1 MGLIVKN
8 ETWTLEEEI
17 LSPSYDKTLKTAGT
31 FLDRNINIILKPK
44 KGNVEL
50 SSTSKIEQK
59 ITVTNDDR
67 YAIKATSTVTVT
79 PNVANGWVD
88 VVNGKDITD
97 ENIIYLNRTRL
108 ESGLV
113 ADESTLSG
121 SSCYRVSATQG
132 YNEEQLTK
140 DIAVFQGDIEF
151 GKES

>member
-1 MGLIVKN
+1 MGLVVKN

-17 LSPSYDKTLKTAGT
+17 LSPNYNKTLKTAGT

-67 YAIKATSTVTVT
+67 YAIKATSTVTVV
-79 PNVANGWVD
+79 PNVIDGWVD
-88 VVNGKDITD
+88 AINGKDITD
-97 ENIIYLNRTRL
+97 ENIIYLNKTKL
-108 ESGLV
+108 ESGLIK
-113 ADESTLSG
+113 DSSTPSG
-121 SSCYRVSATQG
+121 SSCYRVTATQG
-132 YNEEQLTK
+132 YNEDQLNK

-151 GKES
+151 

>member
-1 MGLIVKN
+1 MGLVVKN

-17 LSPSYDKTLKTAGT
+17 LSPNYNKTLKTAGT

-67 YAIKATSTVTVT
+67 YAIKATSTVTVV
-79 PNVANGWVD
+79 PNVIDGWVD
-88 VVNGKDITD
+88 AINGKDITD
-97 ENIIYLNRTRL
+97 ENIIYLNKTKL
-108 ESGLV
+108 ESGLIKDSS
-113 ADESTLSG
+113 APSG
-121 SSCYRVSATQG
+121 SSCYRVTATQG
-132 YNEEQLTK
+132 YNEDQLNK

-151 GKES
+151 

>member
-1 MGLIVKN
+1 MGLVVKN

-17 LSPSYDKTLKTAGT
+17 LSPNYNKTLKTAGT

-67 YAIKATSTVTVT
+67 YAIKATSTVTVV
-79 PNVANGWVD
+79 PNVIDGWVD
-88 VVNGKDITD
+88 AINGKDITD
-97 ENIIYLNRTRL
+97 ENIIYLNKTKL
-108 ESGLV
+108 ESGLIE
-113 ADESTLSG
+113 DSSTPSG
-121 SSCYRVSATQG
+121 SSCYRVTATQG
-132 YNEEQLTK
+132 YNEDQLNK

-151 GKES
+151 

>member
-1 MGLIVKN
+1 MGLVVKN

-17 LSPSYDKTLKTAGT
+17 LSPNYNKTLKTAGT

-67 YAIKATSTVTVT
+67 YAIKATSTVTVV
-79 PNVANGWVD
+79 PNVIDGWVD
-88 VVNGKDITD
+88 AINGKDITD
-97 ENIIYLNRTRL
+97 ENIIYLNKTKL
-108 ESGLV
+108 ESGLIEDSS
-113 ADESTLSG
+113 APSG
-121 SSCYRVSATQG
+121 SSCYRVTATQG
-132 YNEEQLTK
+132 YNEDQLNK

-151 GKES
+151 

>member
-1 MGLIVKN
+1 MGLVVKN

-17 LSPSYDKTLKTAGT
+17 LSPNYNKTLKTAGT

-67 YAIKATSTVTVT
+67 YAIKETSTVTVV
-79 PNVANGWVD
+79 PNVIDGWVD
-88 VVNGKDITD
+88 AINGKDITD
-97 ENIIYLNRTRL
+97 ENIIYLNKTKL
-108 ESGLV
+108 ESGLIE
-113 ADESTLSG
+113 DSSTPSG
-121 SSCYRVSATQG
+121 SSCYRVIATQG
-132 YNEEQLTK
+132 YNENQLNK

-151 GKES
+151 